1 MSYKYDRFSVT
12 VSQSRKVGK
21 HRSPILWCHFSPFD
35 FPQPEIIPAK
45 EVGWF
50 QISAIE
56 SCSPHVLISTK
67 KPFPTN
73 LDMNKQAIHASF
85 YIRTEYVVT
94 AVLQVVVEAQRYN
107 IDSRP
112 LYTVPSHDN
121 PDTFNF
127 VSVEGL
133 AMHHYS
139 AAESWPCAVHAEKST
154 FSLLFCLLMW
164 DTIFCPGVPNVFRTK
179 LQVMSICKN
188 FAVA

>member
-1 MSYKYDRFSVT
+1 MQAFI
-12 VSQSRKVGK
+12 
-21 HRSPILWCHFSPFD
+21 H
-35 FPQPEIIPAK
+35 IPN
-45 EVGWF
+45 
-50 QISAIE
+50 
-56 SCSPHVLISTK
+56 T
-67 KPFPTN
+67 
-73 LDMNKQAIHASF
+73 
-85 YIRTEYVVT
+85 YVVT

-112 LYTVPSHDN
+112 LYAVPSHDN

-179 LQVMSICKN
+179 LQVRFLCQN
-188 FAVA
+188 FTVA